1 MIEREESGDRGSLH
15 RRWVRGGS
23 GWVAECLKST
33 TQRNPTDEGNVGVE
47 ARSEVRHNKLT
58 SVLLLTENKINAESN
73 RRCSMTL
80 GGGTVS

>member
-1 MIEREESGDRGSLH
+1 MRERKAEIGALFIGDGLG
-15 RRWVRGGS
+15 V